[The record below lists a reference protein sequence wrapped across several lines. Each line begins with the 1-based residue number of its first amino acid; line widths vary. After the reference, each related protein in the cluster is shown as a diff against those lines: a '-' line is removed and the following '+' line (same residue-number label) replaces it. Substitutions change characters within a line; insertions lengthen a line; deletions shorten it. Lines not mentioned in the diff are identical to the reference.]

1 MTNNSNSFGIYKART
16 IGSLFLIAFLAYGF
30 GRNLFESE
38 AQTAKY
44 IGAFLILTN
53 SIIVLFI
60 GILLRKTLVQ
70 YNTLTGY
77 IYLFTRLIE
86 AIALASIILNL
97 IPNISISNDNG
108 YFFAMLV
115 LGLGSIPMC
124 LTIYKKK
131 IVPNWLGVWG
141 TIGYTILA
149 FGFLMEFFGK
159 EWSMYLL
166 ILGGLWELTFGI
178 WLILKDKKQ
187 KD

>member
-77 IYLFTRLIE
+77 I
-86 AIALASIILNL
+86 
-97 IPNISISNDNG
+97 
-108 YFFAMLV
+108 FFLQ
-115 LGLGSIPMC
+115 
-124 LTIYKKK
+124 
-131 IVPNWLGVWG
+131 
-141 TIGYTILA
+141 
-149 FGFLMEFFGK
+149 
-159 EWSMYLL
+159 
-166 ILGGLWELTFGI
+166 
-178 WLILKDKKQ
+178 D
-187 KD
+187 